1 MIVNTFFLRVA
12 ASCNLDCDYC
22 YVFKHR
28 DMSWKNMPSIM
39 HREIVVKFAERLKE
53 YTDKFALK
61 SVNIIF
67 HGGEPL
73 MCGEQR
79 IIEFVDIIDSALV
92 SALSL

>member
-28 DMSWKNMPSIM
+28 DMSWKTMPPIIKS
-39 HREIVVKFAERLKE
+39 EIVEKFAERLKE
-53 YTDKFALK
+53 YADKNALK
-61 SVNIIF
+61 NINIIF

-73 MCGEQR
+73 VCGEKNFR
-79 IIEFVDIIDSALV
+79 IC
-92 SALSL
+92 